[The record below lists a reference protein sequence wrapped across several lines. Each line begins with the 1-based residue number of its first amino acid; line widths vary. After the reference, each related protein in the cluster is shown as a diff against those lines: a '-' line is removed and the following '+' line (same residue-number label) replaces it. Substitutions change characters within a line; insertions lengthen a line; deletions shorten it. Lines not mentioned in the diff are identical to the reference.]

1 MTAGNGAAAVSN
13 EDLVAFVD
21 GRLDAGRAEEV
32 EAWLADHPKEAELVG
47 DWRRQT
53 ELLKAALDPVAG
65 DPVPPALTDVVR
77 GRRRRRPA
85 IWIAASAAAAAI
97 IAFPLGMTLGWYLTA
112 SQMMVDRGE
121 QLAQTGISAYR
132 IYTAEVRH
140 PVEVWA
146 EEEEHLVRWL
156 TKRLGVPVK
165 APDLSRNGLKLVGG
179 RLLAEGDTP
188 LALLMYEDETG
199 RRFTLLVENIAKGRQ
214 TAFRYM
220 EKNDAGA
227 FYWVEG
233 EVGYALTGPADRTA
247 LLQVAE
253 TVYEQLNPG

>member
-13 EDLVAFVD
+13 EELVAFVD
-21 GRLDAGRAEEV
+21 GHLDGTRAAEV
-32 EAWLADHPKEAELVG
+32 EAWLTAHPEEAKLVT

-53 ELLKAALDPVAG
+53 GLLKAALDPVAAE
-65 DPVPPALTDVVR
+65 PVPAALSDVVR
-77 GRRRRRPA
+77 GRRGRRPA
-85 IWIAASAAAAAI
+85 VWIAASAAAAAI
-97 IAFPLGMTLGWYLTA
+97 VAFPLGMALGWYLTA
-112 SQMMVDRGE
+112 SQMMVDKGE
-121 QLAQTGISAYR
+121 KLAETGISAYR
-132 IYTAEVRH
+132 VYSAEVRH

-179 RLLAEGDTP
+179 RLLVEEDMP
-188 LALLMYEDETG
+188 QALLMYEDQTG
-199 RRFTLLVENIAKGRQ
+199 RRFTLLVEHIADGRQ